1 MKGQKRNLPV
11 SVFPDNHSLLVL
23 GHELGNVLNGLF
35 GMAELLGDS
44 GLNAEQ
50 VRWLKAIEH
59 SGRHMQ
65 SLICSPGVSAI
76 GQGSGVFPEKSC
88 VDGIEMLEQVVI
100 SHTPQAR
107 SGKNNLLLLVD
118 SDLPRLWNCDPCLVR
133 QLLDNLVGNAL
144 KFTRGGEVVVEASSQ
159 PGNHASQP
167 MLRLQ
172 VVDSGP
178 GLGVVAGKQIFEAYE
193 RGSNSEMG
201 RTGGRGLGLFI
212 CKNIVLAMN
221 GRISCSSP
229 ESGGTRIEIVL
240 PGTFM
245 AGENLPATFR
255 SKLLAKLQCEL
266 KLSGSLRPCMENFL
280 DRLEIPWS
288 QNPFLPSPRALV
300 LEIMDRSMGP
310 VTHYGHAPDLS
321 ISARSCSAMT
331 PRTRVLKAPILQSS
345 LEAILL
351 EMVLEWRCLEVRS
364 ENPDSIPP
372 LR

>member
-1 MKGQKRNLPV
+1 MKGQKRSLPV

-50 VRWLKAIEH
+50 GRWLRAIEH

-65 SLICSPGVSAI
+65 SLICSPGLFAI
-76 GQGSGVFPEKSC
+76 GQGSGVFPEKTR

-118 SDLPRLWNCDPCLVR
+118 PGLPRHWDCDPCLVR

-144 KFTRGGEVVVEASSQ
+144 KFTRAGEVVVEASSQ
-159 PGNHASQP
+159 PGNRASEP

-178 GLGVVAGKQIFEAYE
+178 GLGLESGKRIFEAYQ
-193 RGSNSEMG
+193 RGSDSETD
-201 RTGGRGLGLFI
+201 RTGDRGLGLFI
-212 CKNIVLAMN
+212 CKKIVLAMN

-229 ESGGTRIEIVL
+229 DSGGTRIEIVL

-245 AGENLPATFR
+245 DGKSLPSAFR
-255 SKLLAKLQCEL
+255 SALLAKLQCEL

-280 DRLEIPWS
+280 DRLSIPWS

-300 LEIMDRSMGP
+300 LEIMDRSVGP
-310 VTHYGHAPDLS
+310 VTHYGHSPDLS
-321 ISARSCSAMT
+321 ISARSCSALA
-331 PRTRVLKAPILQSS
+331 PRTRVLKAPFLQSS
-345 LEAILL
+345 LEAVLL
-351 EMVLEWRCLEVRS
+351 EMALEWRCLEIRS
-364 ENPDSIPP
+364 ENPDSTPP